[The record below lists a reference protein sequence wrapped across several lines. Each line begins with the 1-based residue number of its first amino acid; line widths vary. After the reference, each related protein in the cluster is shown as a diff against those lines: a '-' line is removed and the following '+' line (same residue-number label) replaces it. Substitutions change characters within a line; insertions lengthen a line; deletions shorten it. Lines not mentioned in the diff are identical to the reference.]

1 MAFRT
6 LEPKDPDSSGID
18 YLFDFAELRNGRG
31 LKDELQDNEFILSVL
46 TIFSDDPTLNID
58 SYSIKDNSSSVQ
70 ITLSGGT
77 LDTYANITVRYQTTL
92 NRIDDSSIR
101 IFIQDK

>member
-18 YLFDFAELRNGRG
+18 YLFDLAEVRNGRG
-31 LKDELQDNEFILSVL
+31 TKDELQEGEFIASVI
-46 TIFSDDPTLNID
+46 TFFSDDPLLNID
-58 SYSIKDNSSSVQ
+58 SYTITDNASSVQ
-70 ITLSGGT
+70 VTVSGGT
-77 LDTYANITVRYQTTL
+77 LNTYASVTVRYQTTL

>member
-6 LEPKDPDSSGID
+6 LHPKDPDSSGID

-31 LKDELQDNEFILSVL
+31 IKDELQDGEFIASVL
-46 TIFSDDPTLNID
+46 TIFSDDAALNID
-58 SYSIKDNSSSVQ
+58 SYSITDNSSSVQ

-77 LDTYANITVRYQTTL
+77 LNTYANLTVRYQTTL

-101 IFIQDK
+101 VFIKHK